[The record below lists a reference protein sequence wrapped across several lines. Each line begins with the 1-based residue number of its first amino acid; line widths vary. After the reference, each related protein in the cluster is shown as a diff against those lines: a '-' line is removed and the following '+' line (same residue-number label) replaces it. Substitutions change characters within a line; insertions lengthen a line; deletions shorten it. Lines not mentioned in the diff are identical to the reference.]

1 MNSQPCT
8 PTQRGQG
15 NTKVSQQFWLRL
27 CFSGILGM
35 WLLVGSSG
43 EKNFSGENER
53 FQGEKERRQ
62 SIEERSV
69 CFFDY
74 NIPRF

>member
-43 EKNFSGENER
+43 GKIFREKMRDF
-53 FQGEKERRQ
+53 KERKREDNQ
-62 SIEERSV
+62 
-69 CFFDY
+69 
-74 NIPRF
+74 